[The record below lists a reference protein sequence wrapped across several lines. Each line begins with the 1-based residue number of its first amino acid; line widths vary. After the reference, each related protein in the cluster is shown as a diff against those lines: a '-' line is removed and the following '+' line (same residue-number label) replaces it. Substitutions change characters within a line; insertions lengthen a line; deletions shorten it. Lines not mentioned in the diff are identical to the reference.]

1 MTSGELN
8 ILKLKP
14 TLLVKNGFSG
24 FIQQRL
30 DYIFVSENLHER
42 TRNVD
47 ILNAVSTDHS
57 PVFCSFVNSTEFR
70 KGPAI
75 WKFSNSLIFYRNFVK
90 EMKCFIHDTN
100 KRRVTDDVF
109 DKQSQWETVKYEI
122 QKFAIHY
129 SKVIAKKKRKKQHE
143 LVSKLKILEKSPS
156 SDKNIEEY
164 HNCKAE

>member
-1 MTSGELN
+1 MIYVTSGELN

-30 DYIFVSENLHER
+30 DYIFVSQNLQER

-57 PVFCSFVNSTEFR
+57 PVFCSFVNSTEFH

-75 WKFSNSLIFYRNFVK
+75 WKFSNSLIFDRNFVK
-90 EMKCFIHDTN
+90 EMKCFIHNTK
-100 KRRVTDDVF
+100 KRPVTDHIF
-109 DKQSQWETVKYEI
+109 DEQSQWEILKYEMR
-122 QKFAIHY
+122 KFSIRY
-129 SKVIAKKKRKKQHE
+129 TKLKRKGKKEQGKKKKQHE
-143 LVSKLKILEKSPS
+143 LESKLKIELK
-156 SDKNIEEY
+156 Y
-164 HNCKAE
+164 